1 VSGMSDEMEQN
12 LAELIRVMYEAGRSM
27 DEKMRTLARFCEVF
41 SANAIDG
48 ETKATREALK
58 VWADAATK
66 VDKALGQYQY
76 TRWCE
81 MNKGANKMIRDFEG
95 YLDWSESED
104 DEKLLALSLVVR
116 DFAQSMMSG
125 ETEAMRHAREAFATA
140 AALCAEAFSGFKAKR
155 GDSTQHERGES

>member
-12 LAELIRVMYEAGRSM
+12 LAELIRVMYEAGHSM

-48 ETKATREALK
+48 ETKAVREALK
-58 VWADAATK
+58 TWAGAAAK
-66 VDKALGQYQY
+66 VDKAIGQYQY

-125 ETEAMRHAREAFATA
+125 ETESMGDARKGFAVA
-140 AALCAEAFSGFKAKR
+140 AARCADAFSGFKTMGGVA
-155 GDSTQHERGES
+155 